1 MILADENIDHSVI
14 EAIRNEGFE
23 VYSIYESN
31 RGFLDEEII
40 EFSRNPPR
48 IILTEDKDFGEW
60 VYAHHISGISV
71 IFLRYH
77 FLETEAVTKILIKLL
92 NERTDELYDH
102 FTTIT
107 IKKIRSR
114 SFL

>member
-1 MILADENIDHSVI
+1 MILADENIDHRI
-14 EAIRNEGFE
+14 IQAIRDSGCD

-31 RGFLDEEII
+31 RGYADEEII

-77 FLETEAVTKILIKLL
+77 FLETESITKILTKLL
-92 NERTDELYDH
+92 NERAKDLYNH

-107 IKKIRSR
+107 VKKIRSR